1 MTEKIDIPY
10 DIYESPTEV
19 VIVMPLWW
27 VKKESLELKVEDYR
41 LVIHWVREKLELRED
56 FIPLKEEC
64 YRWDINLVIDLPPQ
78 SYFDR
83 IHSKLTADSILQVV
97 IPKAIV
103 PDHIDLEI
111 EYND

>member
-1 MTEKIDIPY
+1 MSERIDIPY
-10 DIYESPTEV
+10 DIYESLAEV
-19 VIVMPLWW
+19 VIIMPLGW

-41 LVIHWVREKLELRED
+41 LVIHWVREKIELRED

-64 YRWDINLVIDLPPQ
+64 YRGDINLMIDLPPQ
-78 SYFDR
+78 SYFDK
-83 IHSKLTADSILQVV
+83 IHSKLTADSVLQVV

-111 EYND
+111 ENE

>member
-1 MTEKIDIPY
+1 MAEKIDIPY
-10 DIYESPTEV
+10 DIYESPAEV
-19 VIVMPLWW
+19 VIIMPLWW

-41 LVIHWVREKLELRED
+41 LVIHWVREKIALRED

-64 YRWDINLVIDLPPQ
+64 YRWDINLIIDLPPQ

-83 IHSKLTADSILQVV
+83 IHSKLTVDSILQVV

-103 PDHIDLEI
+103 PDHIDLQI
-111 EYND
+111 ESE

>member
-1 MTEKIDIPY
+1 MSEKIDIPY
-10 DIYESPTEV
+10 DIYESPAEV
-19 VIVMPLWW
+19 VIIMPLGW

-41 LVIHWVREKLELRED
+41 LVIRGVREKIELRED

-64 YRWDINLVIDLPPQ
+64 YRGDINLMIDLPPQ
-78 SYFDR
+78 SYFDK
-83 IHSKLTADSILQVV
+83 IHSKLTSDSILQVV

-111 EYND
+111 ENE

>member
-27 VKKESLELKVEDYR
+27 VKKESIELKVEDYR

-56 FIPLKEEC
+56 FVPLKEEC

-83 IHSKLTADSILQVV
+83 IHSKLTSDSILQVV

-103 PDHIDLEI
+103 PDHNDL
-111 EYND
+111 